1 MTTQVSKP
9 RLALFVDN
17 VGAAELW
24 PAIGALA
31 PVCALVAA
39 SIRPQYIESLSAL
52 ADEMGCPLLIQPR
65 HDAPTYAGF
74 VQQLAQTAPTRI
86 LVHSYSMILRP
97 DVLSLVDYDAL
108 NIHAALLPRN
118 RGPNPVQWALIHDE
132 AETGVTLHYLDDGLD
147 TGDIVAQERIGISD
161 ADTWVTLS
169 KRLRQATG
177 RLIERNMAA
186 LLDGRLPRMP
196 QAQREATK
204 NSRLTAESPR
214 LDPYGMSDRELFNW
228 VRAQVDPLGGGYVEH
243 AGGERLHVR
252 EYVAL
257 RDIPALRRRLCA
269 WLEEVR

>member
-24 PAIGALA
+24 PAIGTLA

-39 SIRPQYIESLSAL
+39 GIRPQYIESLSAL
-52 ADEMGCPLLIQPR
+52 ADEMGCSLLIQPR

-147 TGDIVAQERIGISD
+147 TGISSLRSGSESAMPIPGSRCRSGCVKQRVDSSSGI
-161 ADTWVTLS
+161 W
-169 KRLRQATG
+169 R
-177 RLIERNMAA
+177 
-186 LLDGRLPRMP
+186 PC
-196 QAQREATK
+196 
-204 NSRLTAESPR
+204 LTADCRARPR
-214 LDPYGMSDRELFNW
+214 RSGR
-228 VRAQVDPLGGGYVEH
+228 Q
-243 AGGERLHVR
+243 
-252 EYVAL
+252 
-257 RDIPALRRRLCA
+257 RRTA
-269 WLEEVR
+269 A

>member
-24 PAIGALA
+24 PAIGTLA

-39 SIRPQYIESLSAL
+39 GIRPQYIESLSAL

-169 KRLRQATG
+169 KRLQEVTR
-177 RLIERNMAA
+177 RLIARHMPT
-186 LLDGRLPRMP
+186 LLDGKLPRAL
-196 QAQREATK
+196 QAGLAATK

-228 VRAQVDPLGGGYVEH
+228 VRGQVAPLGGAYVER
-243 AGGERLHVR
+243 GTGERLHVR

-257 RDIPALRRRLCA
+257 GDIPALRARLLQ
-269 WLEEVR
+269 WLEGAR